1 MSKQKTRKTMS
12 KRMKVTANGKVF
24 RRHQLGSGHLKS
36 HKSSEALASHSKET
50 EYYKGEVKSIKRGL
64 GI

>member
-1 MSKQKTRKTMS
+1 MTKQKTRKTMS
-12 KRMKVTANGKVF
+12 KRMKVTANNKVF
-24 RRHQLGSGHLKS
+24 RRHQLGAGHLKS
-36 HKSSEALASHSKET
+36 HKSSEALVAHGKES